1 MDSASDALKR
11 GDVVD
16 AKFEEKRI
24 ELFTHQM
31 DTSNPVLTA
40 ISDAMTLESE
50 NLDALENCKD
60 ETLRK
65 QYSKRQNFIV
75 SKKRKVIVS

>member
-1 MDSASDALKR
+1 
-11 GDVVD
+11 
-16 AKFEEKRI
+16 
-24 ELFTHQM
+24 M

-65 QYSKRQNFIV
+65 QYSEKAEFY
-75 SKKRKVIVS
+75 RKQKEEGNRKLMEILRRL